1 VSLSV
6 IPHFGLKSKVSF
18 VKKLLAAFFK
28 QRIAEE
34 LIKRSNRAPPSRF
47 ALNQKRF
54 RATQDEAA
62 DKFDNPSFGVDNDWL
77 I

>member
-1 VSLSV
+1 
-6 IPHFGLKSKVSF
+6 
-18 VKKLLAAFFK
+18 LLAAFFK

-34 LIKRSNRAPPSRF
+34 FMKLSNRAPPSRF

-62 DKFDNPSFGVDNDWL
+62 DKFDRMPHGVDNG
-77 I
+77 

>member
-1 VSLSV
+1 M
-6 IPHFGLKSKVSF
+6 
-18 VKKLLAAFFK
+18 LAAFFK

-34 LIKRSNRAPPSRF
+34 LMKRGNRAPPSHF

-62 DKFDNPSFGVDNDWL
+62 DKFDNPSFGVDNS
-77 I
+77 